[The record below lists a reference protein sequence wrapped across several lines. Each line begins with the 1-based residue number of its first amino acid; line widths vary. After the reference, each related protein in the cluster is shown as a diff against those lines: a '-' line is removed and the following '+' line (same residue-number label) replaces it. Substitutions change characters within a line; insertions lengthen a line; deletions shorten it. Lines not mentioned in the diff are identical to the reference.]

1 MNTKFEIQKAPRAFR
16 TISEVAGEIGL
27 EPYVIRFWESQF
39 KQIRPMR
46 RKGGRRYYRPADIDF
61 LKGLKALLH
70 GENLTI
76 KKVKET
82 IIKKG
87 KKFIVGWPHE
97 KIADPSSTIEKRIL
111 QIKLSYAG
119 EKTIY
124 INSFPSQE
132 EKLKINTL
140 LESLSEL
147 KKQLLARTN
156 F

>member
-87 KKFIVGWPHE
+87 KKFIVGWPNE
-97 KIADPSSTIEKRIL
+97 KKAEPSSRIENRKL
-111 QIKLSYAG
+111 QIKLSFAE
-119 EKTIY
+119 EKTIF

-140 LESLSEL
+140 LVSLSKL

>member
-16 TISEVAGEIGL
+16 TISEVAGELDL

-70 GENLTI
+70 GENFTI

-82 IIKKG
+82 IIKNG
-87 KKFIVGWPHE
+87 KKFIVAWPNE
-97 KIADPSSTIEKRIL
+97 KITESSAIAKRKI
-111 QIKLSYAG
+111 QIKLSHAG
-119 EKTIY
+119 EKTLHIKKLP
-124 INSFPSQE
+124 NE
-132 EKLKINTL
+132 GEKVKINTL
-140 LESLSEL
+140 IESLSKL
-147 KKQLLARTN
+147 KEQMLARKN

>member
-16 TISEVAGEIGL
+16 TISEVAGELDL

-39 KQIRPMR
+39 KQIKPMR
-46 RKGGRRYYRPADIDF
+46 RKGGRRYYRPGDIDF

-82 IIKKG
+82 IIKNG
-87 KKFIVGWPHE
+87 KKFIVAWPNE
-97 KIADPSSTIEKRIL
+97 NIAESSAIAKRKI

-119 EKTIY
+119 EKTLY
-124 INSFPSQE
+124 IKKFPNEE
-132 EKLKINTL
+132 EKVKINTL
-140 LESLSEL
+140 IESLSKL
-147 KKQLLARTN
+147 KEQMLARKN

>member
-1 MNTKFEIQKAPRAFR
+1 MNTKIEIQKAPRAFR
-16 TISEVAGEIGL
+16 TISEVAGELAL

-70 GENLTI
+70 GKNLTI
-76 KKVKET
+76 KNVKET
-82 IIKKG
+82 IIRKG
-87 KKFIVGWPHE
+87 KKFVVNWPNE
-97 KIADPSSTIEKRIL
+97 NIAEPAGIEKRKL
-111 QIKLSYAG
+111 QINLSYTG
-119 EKTIY
+119 EKTLY
-124 INSFPSQE
+124 IKAFPNKE
-132 EKLKINTL
+132 EKFKIKTL

-147 KKQLLARTN
+147 KKQMLARTN

>member
-87 KKFIVGWPHE
+87 KKFIVGWPNE
-97 KIADPSSTIEKRIL
+97 EIAEPSSRIEKRKL